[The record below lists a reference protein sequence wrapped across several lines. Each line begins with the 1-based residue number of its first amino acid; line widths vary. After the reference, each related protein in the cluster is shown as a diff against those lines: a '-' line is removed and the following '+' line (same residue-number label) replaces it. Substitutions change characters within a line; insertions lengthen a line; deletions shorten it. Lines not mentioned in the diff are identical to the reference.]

1 VLKLI
6 GNIIWLLLGGLWA
19 AVGYAIAGLILLLPI
34 ITIPFAIQAF
44 KLARYTLWPF
54 GSRLVPAVESPV
66 HGVLAI
72 LGNIIWFVLVGI
84 WMAIFHVV
92 AALLNAIT
100 IIGLPFAWA
109 HLKLAGVSLVPFG
122 FRVVDEYEAAA
133 LGASGGISVQRI
145 G

>member
-1 VLKLI
+1 MRLI
-6 GNIIWLLLGGLWA
+6 GNLIWLLLGGLWA
-19 AVGYAIAGLILLLPI
+19 AFGYVIAGIVCFLLIV
-34 ITIPFAIQAF
+34 TIPFGIQAF

-54 GSRLVPAVESPV
+54 GSRLVPAVEGPV

-72 LGNIIWFVLVGI
+72 IGNIIWFVLVGV
-84 WMAIFHVV
+84 WMATFHVL

-109 HLKLAGVSLVPFG
+109 HLKLAGVSLAPFG
-122 FRVVDEYEAAA
+122 FRVVDEFEARA
-133 LGASGGISVQRI
+133 LDAGEGFSVDRI

>member
-1 VLKLI
+1 MLKLI
-6 GNIIWLLLGGLWA
+6 GNLIWLLLGGLWA
-19 AVGYAIAGLILLLPI
+19 AVAYVIAGLVLLLPI
-34 ITIPFAIQAF
+34 ITIPFSIQAF

-54 GSRLVPAVESPV
+54 GSRLVPAVEGPV

-92 AALLNAIT
+92 AAALNAIT
-100 IIGLPFAWA
+100 IIGIPFAWA
-109 HLKLAGVSLVPFG
+109 HLKLAGVSLAPFG
-122 FRVVDEYEAAA
+122 FRVVDEFEAAS
-133 LGASGGISVQRI
+133 LGADEGFSVDRI